1 MSLPRPTGGY
11 GPGLGEGEALW
22 FNGGL
27 GVLRATADQTEGRY
41 AVMELLAPKGFASPL
56 HIHREEDEFFVV
68 LSGEVRV
75 QHGEAV
81 TAAVAGS
88 IVYGPRGIAHAFRV
102 DSEEARLL
110 LFFGPAGVEGFF
122 REGGKPARS
131 LQLPPPD
138 EQFLDK
144 QALKEIASRYDQEFV
159 GPPLPPKD

>member
-1 MSLPRPTGGY
+1 MSLPETNGGY
-11 GPGLGEGEALW
+11 QVGPGEGEALW

-27 GVLRATADQTEGRY
+27 GVLKATGDQTDGRF
-41 AVMELLAPKGFASPL
+41 AVMDLLAPKGFASPL
-56 HIHREEDEFFVV
+56 HIHRDEDEFFTV

-81 TAAVAGS
+81 TEAVAGS
-88 IVYGPRGIAHAFRV
+88 LVYGPRNVAHAFRV
-102 DSEEARLL
+102 DSAEARLL
-110 LFFGPAGVEGFF
+110 LFFGPAGVERFF

-131 LQLPPPD
+131 LGLPPAD

-144 QALKEIASRYDQEFV
+144 DALTEIARRYNQEFV